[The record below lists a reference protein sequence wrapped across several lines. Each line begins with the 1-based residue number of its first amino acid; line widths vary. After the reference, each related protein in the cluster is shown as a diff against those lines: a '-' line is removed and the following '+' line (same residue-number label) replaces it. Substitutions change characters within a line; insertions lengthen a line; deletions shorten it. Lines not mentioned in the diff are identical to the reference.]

1 MTFPPRQHA
10 AALSLGT
17 AALLLPCRADAHSF
31 GVIYNLPVP
40 FWLYAYGATAAL
52 VLSFLVVAFFA
63 TGSVTGVAQPTRVLL
78 SAPRLAV
85 LRRFKPWVQGA
96 SVLLLLLC
104 LATGFFGHRNPYQ
117 NFNMTFFWIVCVLGI
132 AYLSALLGDLYRLLN
147 PWRALAEG
155 IGQVWPGYLRG
166 RWHLP
171 AAAGSWVALALYMA
185 FIWVELFASIRPHSL
200 ATLLAGYTLLNLAGV
215 WCIGG
220 RDWFARCE
228 FFGLLFGLIARMAP
242 LHRVQGELRWRRPF
256 SGLLRERA
264 ADFSVLLFILF
275 MLSSTAFDGLKAT
288 LPWMKLFWHDPFNL
302 LTPQLG
308 RPPLYFYAQLQP
320 WYERLEVT
328 SLLLSPLLY
337 LAAYAL
343 CMALAKALTR
353 SPLTARELML
363 RFAYSLLPIALV
375 YNVTHYYTLLLT
387 QGITIF
393 SLVSDPFGWGWDL
406 FGTARHWR
414 TPLLPNMDFVWH
426 SQVALILV
434 GHVVSV
440 VLAHIEALRCFG
452 NRRLALLSQLPMLLL
467 MVAFTTAGL
476 WILSQPLQAGH

>member
-1 MTFPPRQHA
+1 MPKVLHG
-10 AALSLGT
+10 LWGG
-17 AALLLPCRADAHSF
+17 LLLGCMAPTVHAHSF

-52 VLSFLVVAFFA
+52 VLSFLVVACFA
-63 TGSVTGVAQPTRVLL
+63 VGTGPAGASAGRVLL
-78 SAPRLAV
+78 TASQLGA
-85 LRRFKPWVQGA
+85 LRWIKPPLQIS

-155 IGQVWPGYLRG
+155 IERLWPGFMRG
-166 RWHLP
+166 RWQLP
-171 AAAGSWVALALYMA
+171 TAAGSWVALAFYMT
-185 FIWVELFASIRPHSL
+185 FIWVELFASIRPYSL
-200 ATLLAGYTLLNLAGV
+200 AVLLAGYTVLNLVGV
-215 WCIGG
+215 YCVGH

-242 LHRVQGELRWRRPF
+242 LQRVGGELRWRLPF
-256 SGLLRERA
+256 SGLLQGRA

-275 MLSSTAFDGLKAT
+275 MLSSTAFDGLRAT
-288 LPWMKLFWHDPFNL
+288 LPWMKLFWHDPLGL

-308 RPPLYFYAQLQP
+308 GPPLYFYAQLQP
-320 WYERLEVT
+320 WYERLEVA
-328 SLLLSPLLY
+328 SLLISPLLY

-343 CMALAKALTR
+343 CLALAKALTR
-353 SPLTARELML
+353 SPLTVRELML

-387 QGITIF
+387 QGVTIF
-393 SLVSDPFGWGWDL
+393 SLVSDPFGWGWNL
-406 FGTARHWR
+406 FGTARQWR
-414 TPLLPNMDFVWH
+414 TPILPSMDFVWH
-426 SQVALILV
+426 SQVALILL

-440 VLAHIEALRCFG
+440 VLAHVEALRCFG
-452 NRRLALLSQLPMLLL
+452 SRRLALASQLPMLLL

>member
-1 MTFPPRQHA
+1 MTFIQRRCA
-10 AALSLGT
+10 APLACFSM
-17 AALLLPCRADAHSF
+17 LLPWTAQAHSF

-63 TGSVTGVAQPTRVLL
+63 AGTLASEARPGRVLL
-78 SAPRLAV
+78 SATRLAA
-85 LRRFKPWVQGA
+85 LRRFKPWVQLV

-132 AYLSALLGDLYRLLN
+132 AYLSALLGNLYGLLN
-147 PWRALAEG
+147 PWRALADG
-155 IGQVWPGYLRG
+155 IGRIWPGFVRG
-166 RWHLP
+166 RWQLP
-171 AAAGSWVALALYMA
+171 AAFGSWPALLLYMA
-185 FIWVELFASIRPHSL
+185 FIWVELFASIRPYSL
-200 ATLLAGYTLLNLAGV
+200 ATLLAGYTVFNLLGV
-215 WCIGG
+215 WCVGA
-220 RDWFARCE
+220 RDWFTRCE

-242 LHRVQGELRWRRPF
+242 LHRVQGALRWRLPC
-256 SGLLRERA
+256 SGLLQERA

-288 LPWMKLFWHDPFNL
+288 LPWMKLFWHDPFNV

-308 RPPLYFYAQLQP
+308 GPPLYFYAQLQP
-320 WYERLEVT
+320 WYERLEVA

-343 CMALAKALTR
+343 CLALAKAITR
-353 SPLTARELML
+353 SPLTLRELML

-393 SLVSDPFGWGWDL
+393 SLVSDPFGWGWNL
-406 FGTARHWR
+406 FGTARQWR
-414 TPLLPNMDFVWH
+414 TPILPSMDFVWH
-426 SQVALILV
+426 SQVALILI

-452 NRRLALLSQLPMLLL
+452 SRRLALLSQLPMLLL